1 MSFDWLEGEGEVK
14 GGKED
19 ATMLNG
25 VFKGGGVEGKAYD
38 YLVVGVEL
46 GERGCKGFGLHGNGG
61 LCWGLFEEKV
71 GELNKGQGR
80 NLLGRGRIS
89 GAA

>member
-19 ATMLNG
+19 ATTLNG

-46 GERGCKGFGLHGNGG
+46 GESGWKGFGLQGNVG
-61 LCWGLFEEKV
+61 LSWGLFEEKA
-71 GELNKGQGR
+71 GELKEG
-80 NLLGRGRIS
+80 
-89 GAA
+89 